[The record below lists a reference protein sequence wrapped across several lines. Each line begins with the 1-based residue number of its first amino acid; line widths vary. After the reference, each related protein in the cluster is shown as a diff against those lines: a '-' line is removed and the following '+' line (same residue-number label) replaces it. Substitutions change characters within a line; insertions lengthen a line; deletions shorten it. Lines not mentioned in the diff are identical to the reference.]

1 MYDFYANP
9 PNSKKELREWLTS
22 WLVKPSGSEPK
33 IIEYNGEQFIEELG
47 FRRAFYYHSVLRSIS
62 TGEYIW
68 WVVSDDMH
76 AFPTKRFSD
85 FETMLEGVIDD
96 YYKQWRLTG

>member
-22 WLVKPSGSEPK
+22 WLVKPSGPEPH
-33 IIEYNGEQFIEELG
+33 IIEHNNEQFIEELG
-47 FRRAFYYHSVLRSIS
+47 FRRAFYHHSVLRSIS

-68 WVVSDDMH
+68 LVSDDMQ
-76 AFPTKRFSD
+76 AFPSKRFPD

-96 YYKQWRLTG
+96 YMQWKLTG